1 MNNTLEAVEINS
13 NLMAAIRNLMDDE
26 LAEQAADEFPE
37 SESEFIME
45 YLKLDPDFEYVLKSE
60 FSIEI

>member
-1 MNNTLEAVEINS
+1 MNNTLEVAEINS

-37 SESEFIME
+37 TESEFIME
-45 YLKLDPDFEYVLKSE
+45 YLKLDPDFEDVLKSE
-60 FSIEI
+60 FNIEM